1 MTTADLSSAGPGF
14 GGVAGAATLRLSRT
28 LVAAAVATMM
38 IVVDLI
44 SFSQLIFS
52 GPLAECRAAGV
63 SAMLAAY
70 MAGSLV
76 FLALRRDAV
85 ISLSFF
91 GAAAIVQAAI
101 AAAVAEQLR
110 AAGVTDPDSVGPIVL
125 VTCGLSTAITGLVFA
140 LLGTLR
146 ASLLAQLLPFPVLMG
161 FLAGVGLLLLR
172 SGVQI
177 GAQLADPLGAL
188 LGGLLGDL
196 GPAASAPID
205 PGALGRVG
213 LTLGIGFCAFYLPRR
228 RAHWTT
234 YPAVILTSLLV
245 VHLGLAWQGLGPAA
259 AQAGGWLI
267 DPLPTGSLLRA
278 PAIGHLASFDPALLL
293 PILPKIVTYV
303 VVAVIVQIL
312 YVVSAELDLR
322 REFDVDRVFVASGF
336 ANLLGSLFGSP
347 VMGFDR
353 TSTLLLH
360 NIGGG
365 RWLGRWLT
373 LAAMAALLV
382 FGAGIIAL
390 LPRPLAGGALVALGL
405 GHLTNLAL
413 AGRAFLRWEIAIALV
428 VCAATALFGATVGFL
443 VGVVMAMLIF
453 AVQYAQI
460 PALRRVLT
468 GAERR
473 SSVIRAPDTAER
485 LRAAGTRTRIY
496 ALQGYLF
503 FLNAQAIHRRVVA
516 ESTGERTAGAAD
528 LRVLILDFR
537 DCVGLDSS
545 ALVAFRKIGQ
555 RAEQRGFDVLLVH
568 LGPTVLRQVARSRL
582 TANPRIRILDTL
594 DAALREAE
602 DTLLS
607 ETGTAGT
614 DAVAPF
620 ARHVADRLGCA
631 FGPAEFAPYLAIRD
645 LAAGETLMRQG
656 EAADA
661 LYFLERGVVSI
672 AMSLPGRPD
681 LRLRTTTAGTVI
693 GEIALVQGGRR
704 TATALAE
711 SPCRVVGLDR
721 AALARM
727 EAERPD
733 LALTFQRFLI
743 LELAGKLV
751 DTNRLL
757 EVELQ

>member
-1 MTTADLSSAGPGF
+1 MTTADLSSAGRAPGLK
-14 GGVAGAATLRLSRT
+14 GVTTAATLRLSRT
-28 LVAAAVATMM
+28 AVAAAVATMM
-38 IVVDLI
+38 ILVDLI

-52 GPLAECRAAGV
+52 GPLAESRAAGV
-63 SAMLAAY
+63 SAMLTAY
-70 MAGSLV
+70 LAGSLV
-76 FLALRRDAV
+76 FLALRRSV
-85 ISLSFF
+85 VVSLSFF

-110 AAGVTDPDSVGPIVL
+110 AAGLTDPDAVGRIVL
-125 VTCGLSTAITGLVFA
+125 VTCGISTAITGLVFA
-140 LLGTLR
+140 MLGTLR

-177 GAQLADPLGAL
+177 GAQLSDPLGAL
-188 LGGLLGDL
+188 LGLLGPP
-196 GPAASAPID
+196 GIGPID
-205 PGALGRVG
+205 PGAYGRVG
-213 LTLGIGFCAFYLPRR
+213 LTLAIGVCAFYLPRR
-228 RAHWTT
+228 IAHWAT
-234 YPAVILTSLLV
+234 YPTVILASLV
-245 VHLGLAWQGLGPAA
+245 AVHCGLAWQGIGTTA
-259 AQAGGWLI
+259 AQAAGWLI
-267 DPLPTGSLLRA
+267 DPLPTGSLLRM
-278 PAIGHLASFDPALLL
+278 PVVGDLASFDPALLL
-293 PILPKIVTYV
+293 PVLPKLVTYV

-322 REFDVDRVFVASGF
+322 RAFNVDRVFVASGF

-373 LAAMAALLV
+373 LAAMASLLV
-382 FGAGIIAL
+382 FGAGILAL

-428 VCAATALFGATVGFL
+428 VCAATALLGATAGFL

-460 PALRRVLT
+460 PAVRRSLS

-485 LRAAGTRTRIY
+485 LRVAGARTRIY

-503 FLNAQAIHRRVVA
+503 FLNAQAVHARAAA
-516 ESTGERTAGAAD
+516 EAAD

-545 ALVAFRKIGQ
+545 ALVAFRKIGLL
-555 RAEQRGFDVLLVH
+555 AEQRGFDVLLAH

-582 TANPRIRILDTL
+582 TANGRIRIRDTL

-602 DTLLS
+602 ATLLS
-607 ETGTAGT
+607 EAGS
-614 DAVAPF
+614 AGAGAGEVAHF
-620 ARHVADRLGCA
+620 ARHMTDRLRCA
-631 FGPAEFAPYLAIRD
+631 VGPADFAPYLTVRD

-656 EAADA
+656 AVADA
-661 LYFLERGVVSI
+661 LYFLEWGTISI
-672 AMSLPGRPD
+672 EMALAGRPN

-711 SPCRVVGLDR
+711 SPCRVVGIDR
-721 AALARM
+721 ATLARM
-727 EAERPD
+727 ERERPD
-733 LALTFQRFLI
+733 LALLFQRFLL
-743 LELAGKLV
+743 LELAGKVV

-757 EVELQ
+757 EAELQ

>member
-1 MTTADLSSAGPGF
+1 MTTANLSSAGPGL
-14 GGVAGAATLRLSRT
+14 GRAAAASVLGLWRT
-28 LVAAAVATMM
+28 LAAAAVATMM

-52 GPLAECRAAGV
+52 GPLAESRAAGV

-70 MAGSLV
+70 LAGSLV
-76 FLALRRDAV
+76 FLALRRDVV

-110 AAGVTDPDSVGPIVL
+110 AAGVTDPGTVGRLVL
-125 VTCGLSTAITGLVFA
+125 VACGASTLVTGLVFA

-146 ASLLAQLLPFPVLMG
+146 ASLVAQLLPLPVLTG

-177 GAQLADPLGAL
+177 GAHLDDPVAAL
-188 LGGLLGDL
+188 LGVLD
-196 GPAASAPID
+196 PAGTAPGRVD

-213 LTLGIGFCAFYLPRR
+213 LTLGIGLCAFYLPRR
-228 RAHWTT
+228 ITHWAT

-245 VHLGLAWQGLGPAA
+245 VHLGLAWQGIDTGA
-259 AQAGGWLI
+259 AQAAGWLI
-267 DPLPTGSLLRA
+267 DPLPTGSLLQA
-278 PAIGHLASFDPALLL
+278 PAVGGLAAFDPALLL
-293 PILPKIVTYV
+293 PILPKILTYV
-303 VVAVIVQIL
+303 VVAVVVQIL
-312 YVVSAELDLR
+312 YVVTIELDLR
-322 REFDVDRVFVASGF
+322 REFDVDRVFAASGL
-336 ANLLGSLFGSP
+336 ANLLGGLFGSP

-373 LAAMAALLV
+373 LAAMAALLIL
-382 FGAGIIAL
+382 GAGLLAL
-390 LPRPLAGGALVALGL
+390 LPRPLAGGALVAIGV
-405 GHLTNLAL
+405 GHLLNLAR
-413 AGRAFLRWEIAIALV
+413 AGRTFLRWEVAIAFA
-428 VCAATALFGATVGFL
+428 VCAATAAFGATIGCL
-443 VGVVMAMLIF
+443 VGIVLAMLIF

-460 PALRRVLT
+460 PPLRRALS

-473 SSVIRAPDTAER
+473 SSVIRAPETAER
-485 LRAAGTRTRIY
+485 LRAAGGRTRIY
-496 ALQGYLF
+496 SLQGYLF
-503 FLNAQAIHRRVVA
+503 FLNAQAIHRRVAA
-516 ESTGERTAGAAD
+516 EAAD
-528 LRVLILDFR
+528 LCVLILDFR

-568 LGPTVLRQVARSRL
+568 LGPTVLHQVARSGL

-594 DAALREAE
+594 DEALRGAEA
-602 DTLLS
+602 TLLAEAGS
-607 ETGTAGT
+607 AGTA
-614 DAVAPF
+614 DVALF
-620 ARHVADRLGCA
+620 AQHVAEQLGSP
-631 FGPAEFAPYLAIRD
+631 FGPADYAPYLTVRD
-645 LAAGETLMRQG
+645 LAAGEVLMRQG
-656 EAADA
+656 EPADA
-661 LYFLERGVVSI
+661 LYFVEQGVVSI
-672 AMSLPGRPD
+672 ALALPGRPS

-711 SPCRVVGLDR
+711 TPCRVVGIDR

-727 EAERPD
+727 ERERPD

-743 LELAGKLV
+743 LELAGKVV